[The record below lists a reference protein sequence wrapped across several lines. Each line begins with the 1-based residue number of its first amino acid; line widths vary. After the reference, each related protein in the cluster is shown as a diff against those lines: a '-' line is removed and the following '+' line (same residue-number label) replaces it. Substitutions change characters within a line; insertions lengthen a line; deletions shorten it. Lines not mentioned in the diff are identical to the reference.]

1 MKRFLNILI
10 FLLSRT
16 LDAQNCP
23 ANNNAPITTYCEQG
37 KGINTNPANPVNPEC
52 STQFNNYD
60 WRVKHTPGGL
70 VPDERFWVYYQDD
83 NNPTWIR
90 NPFNGPVDATYT
102 PFITANHGSN
112 YQPEDGW
119 ELLKVDFGSNG
130 NIGLGVD
137 MKPGA
142 NTTNNSR
149 PKLPYM
155 MLYNRY
161 TGTLRFFGSLLEP
174 DNTYETVRIE
184 LLVSKESPQVSGQQY
199 LNVYQNDLKATNLL
213 SIQGESVQPLDRKT
227 DESSIV
233 VFVKYTNNPQVFF
246 WFDVPVAYDPCLC
259 NNRAQLDVS
268 FRFVQTADIDIS
280 GSLSGSIKTEKKGSQ
295 DYAQMVFSR
304 VLAAGVSGAT
314 AIATKGAVVNVKAFI
329 DLIDIVKPG
338 KSAEQQASLTSL
350 KNYLTCSEKLFSVV
364 RSNYADLAGSDEK
377 KKLAAGVKILDG
389 SAIFLSS
396 LMSGCNSVDN
406 AATTITGA
414 VKASG
419 TFTLTNEVEA
429 TRITM
434 ALPGSKWNDKTLQH
448 ASYFE
453 NNGKLVPAYPT
464 YHERLGVFALLETP
478 EFEIHHK
485 VDTCSVIDSLGSVF
499 NNWELDKADLQ
510 LYSRHTYSLRL
521 KDNLKYAF
529 NPKLNLNNNR
539 TEVYVRLV
547 IKDDAPLFQ
556 IPAYRYRNNDTL
568 LGCLPAYQGSRT
580 LNMAYDHESEFRV
593 VSPFLPIDY
602 FVNMPLRFTSLLRRI
617 HGNVGYYIDPTEQA
631 QIQQS
636 WSALMLNPD
645 FSGRM
650 FLQFKI
656 LGESGN
662 RGSDGNPVT
671 FYHLFTYPVKTA
683 PATTDPYA
691 TVSTGNFLQ
700 QTADFNADRTFTASE
715 DLFFEGPV
723 FISAKLLTGS
733 GAKVRIYSLKGFEI
747 EPGAEI
753 SSDIE
758 LIVGPNV
765 APYSQ
770 PAQTAAQIAA
780 FCNNTDKYNARF
792 FSEPAMAEAQ
802 GGDEPTA
809 SAMHAA
815 IRVLVHPNPAQD
827 NITVYV
833 QKADEHPYTITITDL
848 TGRVLLN
855 RRYPGVQAVQH
866 LDMAGFA
873 HGVYSITVW
882 SEGSRGTARVVL
894 AR

>member
-1 MKRFLNILI
+1 MLPE
-10 FLLSRT
+10 
-16 LDAQNCP
+16 DYVVYGP
-23 ANNNAPITTYCEQG
+23 GTTKKEIQ
-37 KGINTNPANPVNPEC
+37 
-52 STQFNNYD
+52 
-60 WRVKHTPGGL
+60 
-70 VPDERFWVYYQDD
+70 
-83 NNPTWIR
+83 
-90 NPFNGPVDATYT
+90 NPFTGPSGAPHARFVTNQGA
-102 PFITANHGSN
+102 SN

-119 ELLKVDFGSNG
+119 ELLKVEFGTQG
-130 NIGLGVD
+130 NINIDYVPVYQSNQPHNYT
-137 MKPGA
+137 K
-142 NTTNNSR
+142 
-149 PKLPYM
+149 PKLPYLI
-155 MLYNRY
+155 LYNKY
-161 TGTLRFFGSLLEP
+161 SGILRFFGTLLDANE
-174 DNTYETVRIE
+174 DYETLEII
-184 LLVSKESPQVSGQQY
+184 LSIPSNSKKVNPNPSNSINYNPG
-199 LNVYQNDLKATNLL
+199 LKATNLL
-213 SIQGESVQPLDRKT
+213 SIQGESIQPLDQKT
-227 DESSIV
+227 DEDSIS
-233 VFVKYTNNPQVFF
+233 VFIQFRNNENEFF
-246 WFDVPVAYDPCLC
+246 WFDVPVAFDPCLC
-259 NNRAQLDVS
+259 NNRAQLDIY
-268 FRFVQTADIDIS
+268 FRFTQTAQIALNQVLDDGIKNVKKM
-280 GSLSGSIKTEKKGSQ
+280 GSNGNT
-295 DYAQMVFSR
+295 DYARMVFGR
-304 VLAAGVSGAT
+304 ILAAGVSGAL
-314 AIATKGAVVNVKAFI
+314 AIKTGGAVVNYKAFI
-329 DLIDIVKPG
+329 DLIDVVKDHPQRSQDE
-338 KSAEQQASLTSL
+338 KEKLTKF
-350 KNYLTCSEKLFSVV
+350 KNYLTCSEKMFTVV
-364 RSNYADLAGSDEK
+364 NGNYKDVLGKDEK
-377 KKLAAGVKILDG
+377 KQIAAGQKILD
-389 SAIFLSS
+389 ANTTFLSS
-396 LMSGCNSVDN
+396 LVSGCRNFDNSTT
-406 AATTITGA
+406 ATSHTL
-414 VKASG
+414 KFSG
-419 TFTLTNEVEA
+419 SFSRSPVIGGTDIYL
-429 TRITM
+429 
-434 ALPGSKWNDKTLQH
+434 ALPGSNWGSTNLLRKDYVANDI
-448 ASYFE
+448 
-453 NNGKLVPAYPT
+453 LVPAYPT

-499 NNWELDKADLQ
+499 DNWELDKADLQ

-602 FVNMPLRFTSLLRRI
+602 FGNMPLRFTSLLRRI

-792 FSEPAMAEAQ
+792 FSEPAMADAQ

-882 SEGSRGTARVVL
+882 SEDSRGTAGVVL